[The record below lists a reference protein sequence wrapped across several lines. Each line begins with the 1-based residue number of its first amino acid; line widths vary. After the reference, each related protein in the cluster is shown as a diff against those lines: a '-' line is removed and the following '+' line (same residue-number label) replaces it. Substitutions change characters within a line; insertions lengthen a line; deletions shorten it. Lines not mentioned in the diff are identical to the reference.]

1 MGLAGASIEKGLSLN
16 DGRSIPRIGFGT
28 YALEQGD
35 EAYRAVCEAI
45 HAGYRLIDCARF
57 YGNERSVGRAIADC
71 GVPRDELF
79 VTSKVWNDRQLNG
92 QVRQSCEES
101 LSALGVDR
109 LDLLLIHWPVEGCY
123 RKTWEV
129 FQDLQAEGLVASIG
143 VSNFRDHHLRDLAA
157 DGDAEPAVDQMQ
169 FNPFMQDRKTLGFCR
184 ERGIVYEAWSPLG
197 RGTCLA
203 DPMIGR
209 IARAHGVDAAQVVLA
224 WEEAKGIV
232 PLPKTSNVA
241 RMGGNLRS
249 LDVLLSSDE
258 LAAIDRLDQG
268 KPVDEGIDPEH
279 FAAALNALASP
290 HD

>member
-1 MGLAGASIEKGLSLN
+1 MGFAGASVENGLPLN
-16 DGRSIPRIGFGT
+16 DGRVIPRIGFGT
-28 YALEQGD
+28 YALEQGN
-35 EAYRAVCEAI
+35 EAYRAVREAI

-71 GVPRDELF
+71 GVARDELF
-79 VTSKVWNDRQLNG
+79 ITSKVWNDRQFNG

-101 LSALGVDR
+101 LSALGIDR

-143 VSNFRDHHLRDLAA
+143 VSNFRDYHLKDLTT
-157 DGDAEPAVDQMQ
+157 DGDICPAVDQMQ
-169 FNPFMQDRKTLGFCR
+169 FNPFMQDRETLEFCR
-184 ERGIVYEAWSPLG
+184 KKGIVYEAWSPLG

-203 DPMIGR
+203 DPTIGR
-209 IARAHGVDAAQVVLA
+209 IAQAHGVDAAQVILA
-224 WEEAKGIV
+224 WEEARGIV
-232 PLPKTSNVA
+232 PLPKTSSAA
-241 RMGGNLRS
+241 RMEGNLHS
-249 LDVLLSSDE
+249 LDVSLAPDE
-258 LAAIDRLDQG
+258 LAAIDLLDQG

-279 FAAALNALASP
+279 FATTLNALASP

>member
-1 MGLAGASIEKGLSLN
+1 MGFVGASVANGLPLN
-16 DGRSIPRIGFGT
+16 DGRAIPRIGFGT

-35 EAYRAVCEAI
+35 EAYRAVREAI

-71 GVPRDELF
+71 GVARDELF
-79 VTSKVWNDRQLNG
+79 ITSKVWNDRQLNG

-101 LSALGVDR
+101 LSALGIDR

-143 VSNFRDHHLRDLAA
+143 VSNFRDYHLRDLTA
-157 DGDAEPAVDQMQ
+157 DGDICPAVDQMQ
-169 FNPFMQDRKTLGFCR
+169 FNPFMQDRETLEFCR
-184 ERGIVYEAWSPLG
+184 KKRIVYEAWSPLG

-203 DPMIGR
+203 DPMIAR
-209 IARAHGVDAAQVVLA
+209 IAQAHGVDAAQVILA
-224 WEEAKGIV
+224 WEEARGIV
-232 PLPKTSNVA
+232 PLPKTSSTA
-241 RMGGNLRS
+241 RMEGNLHS
-249 LDVLLSSDE
+249 LDVSLTPDE
-258 LAAIDRLDQG
+258 LAAIDLLDQG
-268 KPVDEGIDPEH
+268 KPIDEGIDPEH
-279 FAAALNALASP
+279 FATALNALASP